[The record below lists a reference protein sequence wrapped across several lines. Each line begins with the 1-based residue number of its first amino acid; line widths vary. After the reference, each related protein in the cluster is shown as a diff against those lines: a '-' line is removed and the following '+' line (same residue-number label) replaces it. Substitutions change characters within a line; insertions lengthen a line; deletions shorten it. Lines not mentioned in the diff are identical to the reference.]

1 MPKRTNQ
8 FQQLIYL
15 IQDQLQDD
23 AVVTESKM
31 LKDNMTD
38 ELVEVDIVVEFTK
51 GAIPIV
57 IGFECTARTKPADRT
72 WANAMVGKHK
82 TLPTDKVVLASKS
95 GFTRGA
101 RKFARATDC
110 EIVTLEQAEGVN
122 WTAYFNQLQNLMLA
136 GWNLQPVSCT
146 VGLETH
152 EADKTQAAWGPNPK
166 MRQEQEK
173 QTLLTTLK
181 EFTTEFLNSQK
192 VGLEV
197 VRGWLK
203 HPQRE
208 RKETFE
214 VIIRAHPPDA
224 YIEDETGKYRKIL
237 DLKIQG
243 KAHVRT
249 TPLSLQPSK
258 FMGVDVAHGTAKNIF
273 DQDDC
278 AGQEVHVTLVQQ
290 EKERPKGALMFPSRK
305 GDQRVFSMKFIKEQS
320 EKETD

>member
-1 MPKRTNQ
+1 
-8 FQQLIYL
+8 
-15 IQDQLQDD
+15 
-23 AVVTESKM
+23 M

-101 RKFARATDC
+101 KKFARAADC

-122 WTAYFNQLQNLMLA
+122 WTAYFNQLQKLTLA
-136 GWNLQPVSCT
+136 AWSPQAVSCDFRY
-146 VGLETH
+146 ETH
-152 EADKTQAAWGPNPK
+152 EVDTTAITFGPNPK
-166 MRQEQEK
+166 TVQKGGEE
-173 QTLLTTLK
+173 TLSTTLRDFASK
-181 EFTTEFLNSQK
+181 ILSRQNVA
-192 VGLEV
+192 VGVLRE
-197 VRGWLK
+197 WLK

-208 RKETFE
+208 NKKTFE
-214 VIIRAHPPDA
+214 FRISCYPPDTDV
-224 YIEDETGKYRKIL
+224 EDETGKYRKIL
-237 DLKIQG
+237 ELRIQG
-243 KAHVRT
+243 KVHVRT
-249 TPLSLQPSK
+249 TPLSLQLSK

-273 DQDDC
+273 DPDEGGD
-278 AGQEVHVTLVQQ
+278 QEVHFTLVQQ